1 MRFVARSCCRRGIH
15 ARCGDWPEAEGN
27 TESATRPRP
36 AVRRAGQM
44 VCAIHPYARSSQPAV
59 QVLGASCTLPDE
71 LQTEKVHTYN
81 ISDHPLVDLIAVAVG
96 AEDRATLCDLH
107 LTGRSREFLEQ
118 GRKLG
123 TTPIDTAFKASGGC
137 RFNVKLRECY
147 LRFLREV
154 IMPLVPDSRGI
165 LYQREP
171 NLRCH
176 YPGTGRQLVLRHC
189 DADYHHQPNEINFCA
204 CQPPERVVSPI
215 IMTTF
220 HSRLLTLSLSDS
232 ALLARC

>member
-1 MRFVARSCCRRGIH
+1 MPDAATGRKLKAIRNQQLAPDQLGTP
-15 ARCGDWPEAEGN
+15 CGPDGLPQIPPLCEEFA
-27 TESATRPRP
+27 A
-36 AVRRAGQM
+36 RRAG
-44 VCAIHPYARSSQPAV
+44 AGPS
-59 QVLGASCTLPDE
+59 GCTLPDE

-81 ISDHPLVDLIAVAVG
+81 TSDHPLVDLIAVAVG
-96 AEDRATLCDLH
+96 AEDSATLCDLH

-204 CQPPERVVSPI
+204 CQSPERVVSPI